1 MSRDLLLPEFLVEQ
15 CRRLFRPERSRLLLL
30 WLAHEGRYSAA
41 VQHCQVD
48 YYNDKCLNEK
58 KQMQSF
64 LVELDIGFS
73 VSSLNLLTR

>member
-1 MSRDLLLPEFLVEQ
+1 MFRDLLLPEFLVEQ

-64 LVELDIGFS
+64 LVELNIGS
-73 VSSLNLLTR
+73 SACSLNLLMR